1 MEKVMMHFLNQN
13 LYITSYKEAITGS
26 SVFQE
31 STLQSHPIR
40 GQFFSQLIV
49 SIYWAKKIARCDT
62 LRKRMFFSHRIGW
75 DRER

>member
-1 MEKVMMHFLNQN
+1 MMHFLNQN

-26 SVFQE
+26 SIFQE

-49 SIYWAKKIARCDT
+49 SIY
-62 LRKRMFFSHRIGW
+62 
-75 DRER
+75 